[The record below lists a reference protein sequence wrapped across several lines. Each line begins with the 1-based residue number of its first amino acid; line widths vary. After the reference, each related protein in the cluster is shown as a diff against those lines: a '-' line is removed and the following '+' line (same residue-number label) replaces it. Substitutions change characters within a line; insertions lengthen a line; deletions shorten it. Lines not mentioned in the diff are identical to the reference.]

1 MCAWCAS
8 DQLSEVLV
16 PNMPKVFSF
25 QDPLFRME
33 CTLSCEMPTVLAIY
47 LSLTLLS
54 VITISWTLLTI
65 SGIATVTGL
74 PGQGSSSRLCLPR
87 LNSATHLFTVAYEG
101 ASFPSVAT
109 ISLWISLGV
118 KPFLCKYWITAL
130 SLTLSVSQKTL
141 FLFALECY
149 LVDINWPNETSP
161 WVHNLI

>member
-8 DQLSEVLV
+8 DQLSSLGTQHAE
-16 PNMPKVFSF
+16 SF
-25 QDPLFRME
+25 LISRSSVRME
-33 CTLSCEMPTVLAIY
+33 CSLSCEMPTVLAIY
-47 LSLTLLS
+47 LSVTRLL
-54 VITISWTLLTI
+54 VITVSWTLLTI
-65 SGIATVTGL
+65 SGFATVTGL

-130 SLTLSVSQKTL
+130 SPILSILQKTL
-141 FLFALECY
+141 VLFTLESY
-149 LVDINWPNETSP
+149 LVDINWTIETSP
-161 WVHNLI
+161 WVHDLI